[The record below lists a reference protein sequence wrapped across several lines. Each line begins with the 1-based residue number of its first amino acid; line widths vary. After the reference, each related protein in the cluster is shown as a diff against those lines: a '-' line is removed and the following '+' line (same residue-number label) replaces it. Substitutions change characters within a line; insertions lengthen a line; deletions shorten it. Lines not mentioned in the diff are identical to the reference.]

1 VNTPVTIRELA
12 AVAAAFPLLGAFRG
26 GGPYGSGHI
35 NDTFAVTFDQAG
47 TPVRYILQRINRRIF
62 TDVPALMDNI
72 ARVAAHVA
80 GHADRSGSVDAIR
93 QALRLVP
100 ARDGR
105 PFQRDDAGEHWRCY
119 LFIERAR
126 TYDVIETPAQA
137 AEAAAAFGRF
147 QSLLV
152 DLPGPRL
159 HETIPDFHHTRRRF
173 DRLRQAIAADVH
185 GRASVADD
193 AIAFASERESMVD
206 VLLRLLANGA
216 IPERITHN
224 DTKLNNVMLDDAT
237 GAGLC
242 VIDLDTVMPGL
253 ALYDFGDMVRS
264 ATNPAAEDERDTARV
279 KVRLDVFEAL
289 VGGYLATAG
298 AFLTNEEI
306 EHLSFAGRLITFE
319 IGIRFLTDFLE
330 GDVYFK
336 TSRPGQN
343 LDRARN
349 QFALLHSMEREQA
362 RMAGIVERCAMACG
376 R

>member
-1 VNTPVTIRELA
+1 MNTPVTSRALA
-12 AVAAAFPLLGAFRG
+12 AVAAGFPLLGAFRG
-26 GGPYGSGHI
+26 GGPHGSGHI

-62 TDVPALMDNI
+62 ADVPALMDNI
-72 ARVAAHVA
+72 ARVSAHVA
-80 GHADRSGSVDAIR
+80 LQVDRSGHPDAIR
-93 QALRLVP
+93 QALRLVV
-100 ARDGR
+100 ACDGR
-105 PFQRDDAGEHWRCY
+105 PCHRDDNGDYWRCY
-119 LFIERAR
+119 LFIEHAR
-126 TYDVIETPAQA
+126 TYDVIESPAQA

-147 QSLLV
+147 QNLLI

-173 DRLRQAIAADVH
+173 DRLAQAVATDVR
-185 GRASVADD
+185 GRAAGARD
-193 AIAFASERESMVD
+193 AIVFAREREPMVD
-206 VLLRLLANGA
+206 VLLRLVERGA

-237 GAGLC
+237 GGGLC

-253 ALYDFGDMVRS
+253 ALHDFGDMVRS
-264 ATNPAAEDERDTARV
+264 ATNPAAEDERDTSRV
-279 KVRLDVFEAL
+279 AMRLDVFEAL
-289 VGGYLATAG
+289 VTGYLATAG
-298 AFLTNEEI
+298 AFLTDAEI
-306 EHLSFAGRLITFE
+306 EQLSFAGRLITFE
-319 IGIRFLTDFLE
+319 IGLRFLTDFLE

-349 QFALLHSMEREQA
+349 QFALLRSMEREQA
-362 RMAGIVERCAMACG
+362 AMASIVEKGAAACG